1 MSRKPDPKDY
11 VTKIDPRLS
20 RAGGPLQVLSSPK
33 PAAEPEPEAEA
44 EI

>member
-1 MSRKPDPKDY
+1 MSRRPDPGDY

-20 RAGGPLQVLSSPK
+20 RQDGPLQVLSSPK
-33 PAAEPEPEAEA
+33 AIPEPESEAEA